1 MPHSQYLPE
10 KMGTANVVPAGKCEA
25 GSYQSF
31 KLTYTAGYYGIDDT
45 GSIKIVHRF
54 ASDMGK
60 PQFDDPTAPNYV
72 TVRASNGAVLH
83 VEYDMKRNIR
93 PWDKTIYIKVVRGF
107 LREGDQIIIIFG
119 DRTDGCPG
127 MRVQTFCEDSF
138 EFRVLVDAIATYN
151 YVELPVQPEIA
162 IVPGKPY
169 LWKAVVPTT
178 RRPKQT
184 FRLSIK
190 AEDRWGNPSDQCDQT
205 IYLQSNTAVQDMP
218 ERIKIRPGQRAVVI
232 DGLHVTTAIKCLYIK
247 LLDANGHLLATSNP
261 LRITASSELL
271 PFWGDLHG
279 QSEET
284 IGTNSARDFHQ
295 FARSLAFLDATAHQG
310 NDFQITNEFW
320 AHLNR
325 LTSEFNEDHRFIAF
339 PGYEWSGNT
348 GLGGDRNVLYLQEG
362 QPIHRSSHALVDDLS
377 DIDTDAGSATDLFKR
392 LKNRDCVVFAH
403 IGGRYADV
411 KIAHDERLE
420 TSVEVHSAWGSFEW
434 LIEDALEKGYR
445 VGIVSN
451 SDGHKGRPGASHP
464 GATKFGSYGGLTCM
478 LATELTRNALADCLR
493 KRHHYGTTGCRMILE
508 VNARFENTANLYAT
522 DPSLGKTT
530 SQETQTVMMGDIVR
544 CSDNEL
550 TLQIKAT
557 GSAPIERIE
566 IRNGLET
573 LETYRPYYDI
583 ELGNRICVVWEGSEY
598 RGRGRETVWDGSAE
612 LTDNSFKTVV
622 PINRYN
628 IDKPFEHIGSDALKW
643 QALTTGGHGG
653 FYARLSER
661 DSGMLSIDTK
671 LVTADVQI
679 SDIGYEDIIYN
690 AGGLG
695 RRIRVFR
702 LPDKNSH
709 TSIEIERS
717 ITLNTDKDNA
727 IYIRI
732 TQEDGHVIWSSPIYV
747 INQ

>member
-10 KMGTANVVPAGKCEA
+10 RMGSATVEPAGNFEA

-60 PQFDDPTAPNYV
+60 PQFENPAAPNYV
-72 TVRASNGAVLH
+72 TVEASNGAVLH

-93 PWDKTIYIKVVRGF
+93 PWDKTVYIKVVRGF
-107 LREGDQIIIIFG
+107 LREGDQIMVHFG
-119 DRTDGCPG
+119 DPIGGCPG
-127 MRVQTFCEDSF
+127 MRVQTFTEDSF

-151 YVELPVQPEIA
+151 YVELPHQPEIS
-162 IVPGKPY
+162 IVPGKPV
-169 LWKAVVPTT
+169 LWKAILPTT
-178 RRPKQT
+178 RKKGKP

-205 IYLQSNTAVQDMP
+205 IFLRANASVAGLA
-218 ERIKIRPGQRAVVI
+218 EKIKFNPGQRAVVI
-232 DGLHVTTAIKCLYIK
+232 ENLCASSEQECLLIE
-247 LLDANGHLLATSNP
+247 LWDENDQLLATSNP
-261 LRITASSELL
+261 LRVVADTQLL
-271 PFWGDLHG
+271 PYWGDMHG

-284 IGTNSARDFHQ
+284 IGTNSARDFHA
-295 FARSLAFLDATAHQG
+295 FARDLAFLDATAHQG

-320 AHLNR
+320 TQLNHLTR
-325 LTSEFNEDHRFIAF
+325 EFNEDNRFIAF

-348 GLGGDRNVLYLQEG
+348 GLGGDRNVLYLKEG

-377 DIDTDAGSATDLFKR
+377 DIDTDASSARDLFKQ
-392 LKNRDCVVFAH
+392 LQNRDCVVFAH

-411 KIAHDERLE
+411 KMAHDERLE

-478 LATELTRNALADCLR
+478 LATELTREALADSFR
-493 KRHHYGTTGCRMILE
+493 RRHHYGTTGCRMILD
-508 VNARFENTANLYAT
+508 VNVAFDSPASLFGADPNL
-522 DPSLGKTT
+522 GETT
-530 SQETQTVMMGDIVR
+530 SQQTQTAMMGDIVGSSADQLR
-544 CSDNEL
+544 
-550 TLQIKAT
+550 LQINAV
-557 GSAPIERIE
+557 GSAPIERID
-566 IRNGLET
+566 IRNGLAT
-573 LETYRPYYDI
+573 LETFRPYYDI
-583 ELGNRICVVWEGSEY
+583 ELGRRICVVWEGSEY
-598 RGRGRETVWDGSAE
+598 RGRGRETIWDGSAT
-612 LTDNSFKTVV
+612 LTDNSFDTVE

-628 IDKPFEHIGSDALKW
+628 IDRQFELTETNKLQWS
-643 QALTTGGHGG
+643 ALTTGGHGG
-653 FYARLSER
+653 FYATLSDR
-661 DSGMLSIDTK
+661 DSGVLSIETE
-671 LVTADVQI
+671 LVKTEIKV
-679 SDIGYEDIIYN
+679 SDIGFQDMVFD

-695 RRIRVFR
+695 RKIRVFR
-702 LPDKNSH
+702 LPDENSH
-709 TSIEIERS
+709 RKVEIERHIS
-717 ITLNTDKDNA
+717 LHHDKDNA

-732 TQEDGHVIWSSPIYV
+732 IQQDGHVIWSSPIYV